1 VNGTSNPKQ
10 RWKTL
15 IRLELKR
22 RASRM
27 PVKTVV
33 TALREGTNAGTLAHS
48 VLIKHGNPNL
58 N

>member
-1 VNGTSNPKQ
+1 
-10 RWKTL
+10 
-15 IRLELKR
+15 
-22 RASRM
+22 M